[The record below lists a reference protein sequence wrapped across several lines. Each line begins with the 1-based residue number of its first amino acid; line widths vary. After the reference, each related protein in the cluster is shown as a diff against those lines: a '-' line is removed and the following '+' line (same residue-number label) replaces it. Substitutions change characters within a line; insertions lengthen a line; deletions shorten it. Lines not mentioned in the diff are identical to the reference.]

1 MKILHI
7 FKKEPDEE
15 TKKLVE
21 LMSEG
26 KETKTFELYKG
37 NVNYEELIDLLFE
50 CDKAVTWW

>member
-15 TKKLVE
+15 TKKLAE

-26 KETKTFELYKG
+26 EESKTFELYKE
-37 NVNYEELIDLLFE
+37 NVNYEQLIDLLFE

>member
-7 FKKEPDEE
+7 FKKKPDEE

-26 KETKTFELYKG
+26 KETKTFELYKE
-37 NVNYEELIDLLFE
+37 NVNYEQLIDLLFE
-50 CDKAVTWW
+50 CDKTVTWW